1 MKKTAALLSLAMLVG
16 EVASQAQTSTNLYYD
31 TNGTTAGIG
40 GSGNWTTTG
49 ANWTT
54 SAAGTIALISG
65 GWTNSATWTNGN
77 ANNALLQGTVGAI
90 SLSSGPIY
98 ANQIQANTNG
108 FTIQNSSTGT
118 TSANRYFR
126 TKNGFILAD
135 GVNLNISS
143 GITTNGAITGLEGV
157 ITNAVGAANTS
168 VTITGTTLNADSSVR
183 IGFDGSN
190 TDVWV
195 PLIIGTT
202 GNGFT
207 SLKNVGGTNSIYG
220 IVTVNAG
227 SKLTFGAS
235 SSSRRINVRGNLTTV
250 NTDLTIGDGS
260 GDVGMVALYGSNSI
274 GGNVLLKFGQL
285 GYGTNTAFG
294 NSTLVISDGT
304 TFGQQGGIGTTDAD
318 RTLANKVSL
327 LGNVTLGTGSYGNY
341 FSGSWDLNG
350 GSRAFTIANTSYFS
364 GSVTNG
370 SVNVANSSATRE
382 LRLSGNNSLT
392 ALTWTQGIVALDSSK
407 SNDIGALTMN
417 GQTTTYPSLSILNPA
432 TNRSISTRGAL
443 VFSGTNNSVT
453 FSNNAL
459 PSGTYTLLEGTSLDT
474 NSLSQGGL
482 TFKVVVT
489 TTGTNTATNT
499 FALNGSPVSW
509 QRYIYAFSNTP
520 TALVATLA
528 VAAPDIGWNGGIGN
542 WNTDPSNQAWILD
555 GIPTAFNS
563 NDNVN
568 IGTEGTLNVDSAG
581 VTAGLLTISGVSNS
595 VIQGG
600 ALTASSVTK
609 IGSGTNTFSSAA
621 TLSQGGL
628 TVGDGVMIV
637 AGPLS
642 YTNDTVINGGTLQTS
657 GNERIPN
664 ESFVRINTTGATFRL
679 GGNET
684 VRGLE
689 GVSNSIVDLP
699 AGTMLTMGSAENSV
713 ASTNYFN
720 ITGAGSL
727 TKAGT
732 NLVSFRGNNSL
743 DSFTVS
749 SGRADL
755 RGSNTINTINV
766 ASGALLGYGG
776 TNRAMGD
783 ALVNLVAGS
792 SIGQISAMGTTDA
805 DRTMANQL
813 NVQGDVN
820 LGIGTYGCYFS
831 GNVDLNGE
839 SRTLTLVNSTYFLG
853 SVTNG
858 ELLLDI
864 SSTSTNSKIL
874 YLSGAANNFSNGVTL
889 KPTFTGFPLILSLG
903 RSNALGGGKL
913 TVAGNATL
921 AVTNSFV
928 LTNDFSLNSG
938 TTLTLDT
945 GSNTW
950 TNAGRISGPLG
961 SIVKSGSGTLNLNG
975 SLNYIDGTTT
985 VAGGNLVVPGTGFSG
1000 SLEVTTN
1007 SVDVKFL
1014 ATPSLGTY
1022 MLLPGPLGGN
1032 YSSNQIT
1039 FTGLATDQAASF
1051 TQGSGPQ
1058 PASVTITYKASQTIT
1073 GLASAD
1079 TKTFGDPP
1087 YTLSVTPGASTSSLT
1102 FYSDNTSVATV
1113 SSAGLVKIE
1122 GAGSTTIRV
1131 NQAADANYL
1140 EASEVT
1146 QTLTVAKANPTISA
1160 VPTASAITLGQTL
1173 AESTLTGGSASLNGA
1188 VVDGMFTFT
1197 TSSTAPSVGTAN
1209 QGVTFTPSETA
1220 NYNTASTLVSV
1231 TANPAGTTYSD
1242 WLSANGG
1249 IASDAAFLDYVFGA
1263 VTPGTLDS
1271 SLKPTVAVTGGD
1283 LVLTY
1288 YVRKGTL
1295 GLTVTPELSLN
1306 LGDAN
1311 GGFSPLDPDQIQYLE
1326 TSNFGGV
1333 SVERRTARVPVSGAN
1348 NKFLRIKAE
1357 QL

>member
-90 SLSSGPIY
+90 SLSSGTIY

-732 NLVSFRGNNSL
+732 NLVSFRGNNIL

-1263 VTPGTLDS
+1263 VTPGTLPA
-1271 SLKPTVAVTGGD
+1271 SLMPTVAVTGGD

>member
-732 NLVSFRGNNSL
+732 NLVSFRGNNIL

>member
-90 SLSSGPIY
+90 SLSSGTIY

-143 GITTNGAITGLEGV
+143 GITTNGSITGLEGV

-732 NLVSFRGNNSL
+732 NLVSFRGNNIL

>member
-1 MKKTAALLSLAMLVG
+1 M
-16 EVASQAQTSTNLYYD
+16 
-31 TNGTTAGIG
+31 
-40 GSGNWTTTG
+40 
-49 ANWTT
+49 
-54 SAAGTIALISG
+54 
-65 GWTNSATWTNGN
+65 
-77 ANNALLQGTVGAI
+77 
-90 SLSSGPIY
+90 
-98 ANQIQANTNG
+98 
-108 FTIQNSSTGT
+108 
-118 TSANRYFR
+118 
-126 TKNGFILAD
+126 
-135 GVNLNISS
+135 
-143 GITTNGAITGLEGV
+143 
-157 ITNAVGAANTS
+157 
-168 VTITGTTLNADSSVR
+168 
-183 IGFDGSN
+183 
-190 TDVWV
+190 
-195 PLIIGTT
+195 
-202 GNGFT
+202 
-207 SLKNVGGTNSIYG
+207 
-220 IVTVNAG
+220 
-227 SKLTFGAS
+227 
-235 SSSRRINVRGNLTTV
+235 
-250 NTDLTIGDGS
+250 
-260 GDVGMVALYGSNSI
+260 
-274 GGNVLLKFGQL
+274 
-285 GYGTNTAFG
+285 
-294 NSTLVISDGT
+294 
-304 TFGQQGGIGTTDAD
+304 
-318 RTLANKVSL
+318 
-327 LGNVTLGTGSYGNY
+327 
-341 FSGSWDLNG
+341 
-350 GSRAFTIANTSYFS
+350 
-364 GSVTNG
+364 
-370 SVNVANSSATRE
+370 
-382 LRLSGNNSLT
+382 
-392 ALTWTQGIVALDSSK
+392 
-407 SNDIGALTMN
+407 
-417 GQTTTYPSLSILNPA
+417 
-432 TNRSISTRGAL
+432 
-443 VFSGTNNSVT
+443 
-453 FSNNAL
+453 
-459 PSGTYTLLEGTSLDT
+459 
-474 NSLSQGGL
+474 
-482 TFKVVVT
+482 
-489 TTGTNTATNT
+489 
-499 FALNGSPVSW
+499 
-509 QRYIYAFSNTP
+509 
-520 TALVATLA
+520 
-528 VAAPDIGWNGGIGN
+528 
-542 WNTDPSNQAWILD
+542 
-555 GIPTAFNS
+555 
-563 NDNVN
+563 
-568 IGTEGTLNVDSAG
+568 
-581 VTAGLLTISGVSNS
+581 
-595 VIQGG
+595 
-600 ALTASSVTK
+600 
-609 IGSGTNTFSSAA
+609 
-621 TLSQGGL
+621 
-628 TVGDGVMIV
+628 
-637 AGPLS
+637 
-642 YTNDTVINGGTLQTS
+642 
-657 GNERIPN
+657 
-664 ESFVRINTTGATFRL
+664 
-679 GGNET
+679 
-684 VRGLE
+684 
-689 GVSNSIVDLP
+689 
-699 AGTMLTMGSAENSV
+699 
-713 ASTNYFN
+713 
-720 ITGAGSL
+720 
-727 TKAGT
+727 
-732 NLVSFRGNNSL
+732 
-743 DSFTVS
+743 
-749 SGRADL
+749 
-755 RGSNTINTINV
+755 
-766 ASGALLGYGG
+766 
-776 TNRAMGD
+776 
-783 ALVNLVAGS
+783 
-792 SIGQISAMGTTDA
+792 
-805 DRTMANQL
+805 
-813 NVQGDVN
+813 
-820 LGIGTYGCYFS
+820 
-831 GNVDLNGE
+831 
-839 SRTLTLVNSTYFLG
+839 
-853 SVTNG
+853 
-858 ELLLDI
+858 
-864 SSTSTNSKIL
+864 
-874 YLSGAANNFSNGVTL
+874 
-889 KPTFTGFPLILSLG
+889 
-903 RSNALGGGKL
+903 
-913 TVAGNATL
+913 
-921 AVTNSFV
+921 TNSFV

>member
-90 SLSSGPIY
+90 SLSSGTIY

-407 SNDIGALTMN
+407 SNDIGALTMT

-732 NLVSFRGNNSL
+732 NLVSFRGNNIL

>member
-1 MKKTAALLSLAMLVG
+1 MKKIAALLSLAMLVG
-16 EVASQAQTSTNLYYD
+16 EVSSQAQTSTNLFYD
-31 TNGTTAGIG
+31 ANGITSGIG
-40 GSGNWTTTG
+40 GTGNWTTTG
-49 ANWTT
+49 ALWTT
-54 SAAGTIALISG
+54 SAAGTATTISG
-65 GWTNSATWTNGN
+65 GWTNSAAWTNSN
-77 ANNALLQGTVGAI
+77 ANNALLQGTFGTV
-90 SLSSGPIY
+90 SLSSGTIY
-98 ANQIQANTNG
+98 ANQIQANTTG
-108 FTIQNSSTGT
+108 FTIQNSSTAT

-202 GNGFT
+202 GNGFA

-220 IVTVNAG
+220 TVTVNAG

-235 SSSRRINVRGNLTTV
+235 SSTRRINVRGNLTTV
-250 NTDLTIGDGS
+250 NTDLTIGES
-260 GDVGMVALYGSNSI
+260 GDVGMVALYGSNSF
-274 GGNVLLKFGQL
+274 GGDVLLKFGQL

-294 NSTLVISDGT
+294 NSTVVISDGT
-304 TFGQQGGIGTTDAD
+304 TFGQQGGIGTTEAD

-327 LGNVTLGTGSYGNY
+327 QGNVTLGTGSYGNY

-370 SVNVANSSATRE
+370 SVNVTNSSATRE

-417 GQTTTYPSLSILNPA
+417 GQTTTYPSLYVLNPA

-443 VFSGTNNSVT
+443 VFSGTNNSVI

-474 NSLSQGGL
+474 NILSQGGL

-509 QRYIYAFSNTP
+509 QRYTYAFSNTP

-542 WNTDPSNQAWILD
+542 WNTDPSNQVWILD

-581 VTAGLLTISGVSNS
+581 VTAGIITISGASNS

-609 IGSGTNTFSSAA
+609 TGTGTNTFNSVA
-621 TLSQGGL
+621 TLSQGGI

-664 ESFVRINTTGATFRL
+664 ESFVRINTTGATFQL

-689 GVSNSIVDLP
+689 GVSNSIVNLP
-699 AGTMLTMGSAENSV
+699 ADTTLTMGSAGISV

-720 ITGAGSL
+720 VTGAGSL
-727 TKAGT
+727 VKTGT
-732 NLVSFRGNNSL
+732 NQVSFRGNNIL
-743 DSFTVS
+743 NSFTVL

-755 RGSNTINTINV
+755 RGVNTINTINV
-766 ASGALLGYGG
+766 ASGGLLGYGV

-783 ALVNLVAGS
+783 AVVNLAGGS

-805 DRTMANQL
+805 DRMMANQL

-820 LGIGTYGCYFS
+820 LGSGAYGCYFS
-831 GNVDLNGE
+831 GNVNLSGG

-864 SSTSTNSKIL
+864 SSTSTNSKTL
-874 YLSGAANNFSNGVTL
+874 YLSGAANNLSIGVTL
-889 KPTFTGFPLILSLG
+889 KPTSTGFPLILSLG
-903 RSNALGGGKL
+903 NSNALGGGKL
-913 TVAGNATL
+913 TVDGNATL

-928 LTNDFSLNSG
+928 LTNEFSLNSG

-945 GSNTW
+945 GANTW
-950 TNAGRISGPLG
+950 TNTGRIGGPLG
-961 SIVKSGSGTLNLNG
+961 SIIKSGSGTLNLNG

-985 VAGGNLVVPGTGFSG
+985 VADGKLVVPGTGFSG
-1000 SLEVTTN
+1000 SLEVTPN

-1051 TQGSGPQ
+1051 IQGSGSQ
-1058 PASVTITYKASQTIT
+1058 PASVTITNKASQTIT

-1079 TKTFGDPP
+1079 TKTFGDPT
-1087 YTLSVTPGASTSSLT
+1087 YTLNVGPGESTSPLT
-1102 FYSDNTSVATV
+1102 FSSDNTSVATV
-1113 SSAGLVKIE
+1113 SSAGLVTIE

-1140 EASEVT
+1140 AASEVT
-1146 QTLTVAKANPTISA
+1146 QVLTVAKATPSITVA
-1160 VPTASAITLGQTL
+1160 PTASAVTVGAQL
-1173 AESTLTGGSASLNGA
+1173 STSNLSGG
-1188 VVDGMFTFT
+1188 
-1197 TSSTAPSVGTAN
+1197 TASVGTTSVS
-1209 QGVTFTPSETA
+1209 GTYTWTTPSTVVSSSGSYFVTFNPTDSA
-1220 NYNTASTLVSV
+1220 NYNTASTSASV
-1231 TANPAGTTYSD
+1231 TANPAGTTYSG
-1242 WLSANGG
+1242 WLSGNGG
-1249 IASDAAFLDYVFGA
+1249 TASDAAFLDYVFGA
-1263 VTPGTLDS
+1263 ATPGILDP
-1271 SLKPTVAVTGGD
+1271 SLKPAVAVSSEN

-1288 YVRKGTL
+1288 YVRQGTF
-1295 GLTVTPELSLN
+1295 GLTVVPELSLD
-1306 LGDAN
+1306 LSSAN
-1311 GGFSPLDPDQIQYLE
+1311 GGFAPLDQTQIQTYE
-1326 TSNFGGV
+1326 TSDFGGV
-1333 SVERRTARVPVSGAN
+1333 SVQRRTATVPVSGAK
-1348 NKFLRIKAE
+1348 KFLRVKAE
-1357 QL
+1357 QAP

>member
-90 SLSSGPIY
+90 SLSSGTIY

-143 GITTNGAITGLEGV
+143 GITTNGSITGLEGV

-732 NLVSFRGNNSL
+732 NLVSFRGNNIL

-1263 VTPGTLDS
+1263 VTPGTLPA
-1271 SLKPTVAVTGGD
+1271 SLNPTVAVTGGD

-1311 GGFSPLDPDQIQYLE
+1311 GGFTPLEPTLIEYLE

-1333 SVERRTARVPVSGAN
+1333 FVERRTARVPVSGSK
-1348 NKFLRIKAE
+1348 KFLRIQAE